1 MTYDFDSLRHMSRD
15 DLAEAL
21 PDFLRLASGSPVRQS
36 RLHPI
41 AAAAYSERLS
51 LQDLKM
57 RSGMTS
63 ADFAS
68 GMESGLSQLM
78 LTKFSARISEV
89 QSITATKYVD
99 DFKETDFLAVSLS
112 EPAEEAT
119 DNPDVP
125 FLTTSISENVRTG
138 QLRSFSGRLRFSRP
152 VWKTWSGELMNAIDQ
167 YGSAIF
173 PGLERKVLAETLEA
187 GTWTAGNGALSISSL
202 NDAAKLLRNST
213 NDAGQKSN
221 LPIYA
226 IAIPTELEMTA
237 RSIRQTFGWP
247 DLKIVVLPDLSSD
260 TTWFAIA
267 DPSISAPIIRMVLR
281 SSPDPRVYSNPRLIE
296 GAEFLVQHDFNF
308 VEMSG
313 VPGVVV
319 MTL

>member
-1 MTYDFDSLRHMSRD
+1 MNYSNSDPLCMSQNDFVEM
-15 DLAEAL
+15 L
-21 PDFLRLASGSPVRQS
+21 PDYLRLSAGAPVRQS

-78 LTKFSARISEV
+78 LTKFSARINEV
-89 QSITATKYVD
+89 QSISTTRYVD
-99 DFKETDFLAVSLS
+99 NFQETDFLAVSLS

-152 VWKTWSGELMNAIDQ
+152 VWKTWSTELMGAINE
-167 YGSAIF
+167 YGSSIF
-173 PGLERKVLAETLEA
+173 PGLERKVLTETLEA
-187 GTWTAGNGALSISSL
+187 GTWTTGNGALSISSL

-247 DLKIVVLPDLSSD
+247 DLKIVVLPDLTSA
-260 TTWFAIA
+260 TTWYAIA
-267 DPSISAPIIRMVLR
+267 DPSLSAPIIRLVLR
-281 SSPDPRVYSNPRLIE
+281 ASPDPRVYSNPRLIE